1 MLFDDDGNEDLTHAF
16 QQSRQWRYHLLPRIP
31 ALDQDEVMR
40 KIEGND
46 PTFTTLEVGS
56 SDEGYHLPPGDDWD
70 RFGRAIGNNTHL
82 KELSLHDSDGAI
94 PIEFLLYF
102 LHGCALNQSIQKL
115 SFAGWDLYYED
126 ILNILIQFFNHN
138 RAFEC
143 LEVDDNCERE
153 HGALASALKRFAS
166 LKEFKFTN
174 DDNRWACLDN
184 AIAALIGHS
193 GLRKL
198 TITNVQMERKGC
210 AALAKLLQTPKSK
223 LTALHLLDT
232 RISDQW
238 VNIFASGLSRNSTL
252 TELEIRGAGEVTVSG
267 WQAILAAFPQC
278 EVKKL
283 AISSGGNEVNDTVI
297 LSLSNALL
305 NKTTLKTLDLS
316 DNGSIT
322 IVGWNV
328 LFQLLQGSNSAL
340 ENLNLSC
347 NSITDEGID
356 ALANVLINNSR
367 LRELSLRRNQNV
379 TAAGWVTLSSALR
392 DPNSALEKL
401 DLSRNRIN
409 DNVMASYADAL
420 STNSKLRE
428 LKLDLDNN
436 SNSIITT
443 ESYAVFAHI
452 LCNISSVLSTYH
464 SNHTLEKLS
473 SESNEQLLPQDLRSL
488 LQLNREN
495 IESQAARRKIN
506 TTHFSGRDINMQ
518 PFTDMGLIIR
528 PHAIAWMAREDN
540 LYQFLRAMP
549 SLLEKAER
557 KD

>member
-1 MLFDDDGNEDLTHAF
+1 MNL
-16 QQSRQWRYHLLPRIP
+16 
-31 ALDQDEVMR
+31 
-40 KIEGND
+40 
-46 PTFTTLEVGS
+46 
-56 SDEGYHLPPGDDWD
+56 
-70 RFGRAIGNNTHL
+70 
-82 KELSLHDSDGAI
+82 
-94 PIEFLLYF
+94 
-102 LHGCALNQSIQKL
+102 
-115 SFAGWDLYYED
+115 
-126 ILNILIQFFNHN
+126 
-138 RAFEC
+138 
-143 LEVDDNCERE
+143 
-153 HGALASALKRFAS
+153 
-166 LKEFKFTN
+166 
-174 DDNRWACLDN
+174 
-184 AIAALIGHS
+184 
-193 GLRKL
+193 
-198 TITNVQMERKGC
+198 
-210 AALAKLLQTPKSK
+210 
-223 LTALHLLDT
+223 
-232 RISDQW
+232 
-238 VNIFASGLSRNSTL
+238 FASGLSRNSTL

-316 DNGSIT
+316 DNWSIT
-322 IVGWNV
+322 TVGWNV

-356 ALANVLINNSR
+356 ALANVLVNNSR
-367 LRELSLRRNQNV
+367 LRELSLRRNHNV

-401 DLSRNRIN
+401 DLSRNHIN
-409 DNVMASYADAL
+409 DNVMVSYADAL

-443 ESYAVFAHI
+443 ESYAAFTHI

-473 SESNEQLLPQDLRSL
+473 SESNERLLPQDLRSL

-506 TTHFSGRDINMQ
+506 TTHFSGREINMQ
-518 PFTDMGLIIR
+518 PFMDMGLIIR

-540 LYQFLRAMP
+540 VYQFLRAMT
-549 SLLEKAER
+549 SLLES
-557 KD
+557 